1 MNLSD
6 MVPLDDLVEQHR
18 RDDPEFRRLW
28 DASEFAQQVAI
39 AVVRYRAEHDLTQQQ
54 LAELLGVH
62 QPNIA
67 RLECGEK
74 PPTLKELAR
83 ITAATGL
90 TFHLSVA
97 GGTVALAEA
106 A

>member
-1 MNLSD
+1 MHLSD
-6 MVPLDDLVEQHR
+6 MIPLDTVITEQR
-18 RDDPEFRRLW
+18 QNPSFRQLW
-28 DASEFAQQVAI
+28 DESAFARQVAT
-39 AVVRYRAEHDLTQQQ
+39 ALVRYRTEHDLTQQQ
-54 LAELLGVH
+54 LADLLGVH

-67 RLECGEK
+67 RLESGEK

-90 TFHLSVA
+90 AFHLSVTN
-97 GGTVALAEA
+97 GTIALDQA